1 MRRWCLKLIG
11 SFFSIQSNIFLQ
23 IAEDKASCIAV
34 RVGAVADPQGLV
46 AWVEEGEE
54 KEVVMEV
61 QEGEEIE
68 MKEEKEENKELLAL
82 AVGVGMEMTSFLLK
96 DCADVVR

>member
-1 MRRWCLKLIG
+1 M
-11 SFFSIQSNIFLQ
+11 
-23 IAEDKASCIAV
+23 
-34 RVGAVADPQGLV
+34 ADPQGLV

-54 KEVVMEV
+54 KEVEMKV
-61 QEGEEIE
+61 QDGEEIE
-68 MKEEKEENKELLAL
+68 MKEENKELLAL